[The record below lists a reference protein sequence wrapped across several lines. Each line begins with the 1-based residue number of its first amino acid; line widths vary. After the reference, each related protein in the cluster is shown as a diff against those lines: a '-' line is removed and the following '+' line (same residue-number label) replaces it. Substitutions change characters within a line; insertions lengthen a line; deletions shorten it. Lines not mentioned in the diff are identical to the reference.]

1 MKIVIIGGGKVGRKV
16 LEDFDREGHDVV
28 LVDLKTSVIEQIQD
42 NYDVMGVCGSGLDI
56 EVLNEAGIRN
66 TDMVICVTDSDEVNT
81 LCAIIAKKLGAKS
94 CVARIRNRQYFKQS
108 RFIRNELGINMIVNP
123 DLYAAS
129 EISRMLRFPS
139 TIKTETFA
147 RGRVELAQIKV
158 PEALKDKPISEIY
171 NKYKVKILICAVA
184 RGDDVIIPNGDFV
197 LREGDRVHVTASHA
211 DMAEFMRLVLPENL
225 RIKRVII
232 VGGGRIAYY
241 LANQLIE
248 SGMKVKIIESNEEKS
263 RELSEYIPKADVI
276 FGDGTDQEL
285 LNEEGIENADAFVS
299 LTGIDEENIVTSM
312 YARMKK
318 VGKVIMKINRIS
330 FAQMLDTTGIDSI
343 VTPKDITANII
354 VGYARALNEVNS
366 EPEVVSLYRIVN
378 GRAEAVEFK
387 VSKESELTSVPLKDL
402 KLKKNILIAA
412 IVSNNKTVIPGGNST
427 IEVGDTVMVVTTKN
441 LKRLTDILE

>member
-1 MKIVIIGGGKVGRKV
+1 MEIIIIGGGKVGRKV
-16 LEDFDREGHDVV
+16 LEDFDREGHNVV
-28 LVDLKTSVIEQIQD
+28 LIDLKTSVIEQIQD

-56 EVLNEAGIRN
+56 DVLNEAGIRN
-66 TDMVICVTDSDEVNT
+66 ANMVICVTDSDEVNT

-108 RFIRNELGINMIVNP
+108 RFIRDELGINMIVNP

-147 RGRVELAQIKV
+147 RGRVELAQIKL

-171 NKYKVKILICAVA
+171 KKYKVKILICAVA
-184 RGDDVIIPNGDFV
+184 RGEEVIIPNGDFV

-225 RIKRVII
+225 RIRTVII

-263 RELSEYIPKADVI
+263 RELSEYVPKADVI

-285 LNEEGIENADAFVS
+285 LNEEGIEDADAFVS

-318 VGKVIMKINRIS
+318 VDKVITKINRIS

-354 VGYARALNEVNS
+354 VGYARALNEVDS
-366 EPEVVSLYRIVN
+366 EPEVVSLYRIVS

-387 VSKESELTSVPLKDL
+387 VSRESEITSVPLKSL

-412 IVSNNKTVIPGGNST
+412 IVSNNKTIIPGGDST

>member
-16 LEDFDREGHDVV
+16 LEDFDLEGHDVV
-28 LVDLKTSVIEQIQD
+28 LIDLKTSVIEQIQD
-42 NYDVMGVCGSGLDI
+42 NYDVMGICGSGLDI
-56 EVLNEAGIRN
+56 EVLNDAGIRN
-66 TDMVICVTDSDEVNT
+66 ANMVICVTDSDEVNT
-81 LCAIIAKKLGAKS
+81 LCAIISKKLGAKA
-94 CVARIRNRQYFKQS
+94 CVARIRNREYFKQS
-108 RFIRNELGINMIVNP
+108 RFIRNELGIDMIVNP

-171 NKYKVKILICAVA
+171 SKYKVKILICAVA
-184 RGDDVIIPNGDFV
+184 RGDEVIIPNGDFV

-225 RIKRVII
+225 RIRSVMI
-232 VGGGRIAYY
+232 VGGGRISYY

-248 SGMKVKIIESNEEKS
+248 SGIKVKIIESNEEKC
-263 RELSEYIPKADVI
+263 RELSEYLPKADVI

-285 LNEEGIENADAFVS
+285 LNEEGIENTDAFVS

-318 VGKVIMKINRIS
+318 VDKVITKINRIS
-330 FAQMLDTTGIDSI
+330 FAQMLDTTGIDSV

-354 VGYARALNEVNS
+354 VGYARALNEVDS
-366 EPEVVSLYRIVN
+366 EPEVVSLYRIVS

-387 VSKESELTSVPLKDL
+387 VTKESELTSVPLKVL

-412 IVSNNKTVIPGGNST
+412 IVSNNKTIIPGGTST